1 MNAIVGIVCLS
12 VMALS
17 ASLATVRADETGA
30 AAREN
35 AAMPVGNPIQGRLVL
50 PSSVPV
56 RGFPV
61 ILRGQ
66 QGQDTIAFT
75 DDNGVFVAHALPPG
89 EYTIIPAN
97 RWGPERKAVVPESK
111 RGRWAW
117 LFGRG
122 DPAPPADVGVIEIVP
137 PQLATTHPGAAVML
151 APQYGRPFAANAVEN
166 ETR

>member
-30 AAREN
+30 AARED

-75 DDNGVFVAHALPPG
+75 DDNGIFVAHALPPG

-97 RWGPERKAVVPESK
+97 GWGPERTAVVPESK
-111 RGRWAW
+111 RSWWRR

-122 DPAPPADVGVIEIVP
+122 DPAPPADIGVIEIVP
-137 PQLATTHPGAAVML
+137 PRLAEAPPGNAA
-151 APQYGRPFAANAVEN
+151 APGTPLAANAVEN